1 MIPQWWHTGNIKRCW
16 GLCWAPPLPGVG
28 SEPQGF
34 TEGKGKGE
42 RKGSVGRAE
51 HRGTAQHR
59 RENTADNKG
68 GGEKGMRRKRK
79 NQPNRG
85 MRTEKCKL
93 SFVINSSWELPT
105 VSLPRRTAGESAVPS
120 GAGSLLAA
128 GSGLALGQP
137 RAVRAG
143 GDEAG
148 LWGLRPAGAAQGL
161 APRGV
166 LMLSV
171 RLARPVPVSV
181 PAGSPGGS
189 GGTGV
194 ALALGPETG
203 SWAPVPRGSLEGKRV
218 GG

>member
-1 MIPQWWHTGNIKRCW
+1 MKERGAWGGLNTGGQRST
-16 GLCWAPPLPGVG
+16 GVRTR
-28 SEPQGF
+28 Q
-34 TEGKGKGE
+34 TT
-42 RKGSVGRAE
+42 R
-51 HRGTAQHR
+51 
-59 RENTADNKG
+59 G
-68 GGEKGMRRKRK
+68 GGEKGMRGKRK

-171 RLARPVPVSV
+171 RLAWPVPVSV